1 MFVRIKETVAEK
13 LRGLCAGL
21 SPEKRML
28 TVIVLAV
35 LFALG
40 NFYLIFR
47 AIYDIGREDV
57 QRDIIEI
64 APLDIPDIVPADTLP
79 DKRVQEMEEFLTD
92 SIRKKMS
99 NDINKLKQR
108 LEIRKYLVLPG
119 CSFSSSVR
127 CGSFSHRPKRTNKR
141 RRKMRAS
148 IPNCLTREE
157 PA

>member
-1 MFVRIKETVAEK
+1 MKQMFVRIKETVAEK

-47 AIYDIGREDV
+47 AIYGREDV

-64 APLDIPDIVPADTLP
+64 APLVIPDIVPADTLP
-79 DKRVQEMEEFLTD
+79 DKRVQEMEEFFN
-92 SIRKKMS
+92 RFNQKE
-99 NDINKLKQR
+99 N
-108 LEIRKYLVLPG
+108 E
-119 CSFSSSVR
+119 
-127 CGSFSHRPKRTNKR
+127 
-141 RRKMRAS
+141 
-148 IPNCLTREE
+148 
-157 PA
+157 